1 MTRSHTATTIAPT
14 VRGSYHWY
22 GDGWPALDS
31 RSCSPSTRSPRKRFN
46 GTAAPRMRSN
56 VQPNS

>member
-31 RSCSPSTRSPRKRFN
+31 RSCSPSTPL
-46 GTAAPRMRSN
+46 AAEE
-56 VQPNS
+56 VQRNRRAANEV